1 MKSSH
6 VSVSLRI
13 LNAPLG
19 IKLADLRHFTR
30 SPVKILSK
38 IVSVAAVL
46 GCAVIETASA
56 QSSEEAFY
64 QQWVEYRDEQISVA
78 FDQIPVLVALHA
90 IRQKTG
96 FQFNLP
102 SSADSKLLNLRLDR
116 SPLEPAVYSLLS
128 TIGFRNFALIYDER
142 GRPSRAV
149 VLGGQLE
156 EASPVPA
163 NSSQTPDLAAQPLK
177 AEERDNLHKDL
188 ERWGELKQEERGRIE
203 DRLKA
208 LPDSEEREQ
217 LVKEYGRKLLEI
229 KK

>member
-1 MKSSH
+1 MK
-6 VSVSLRI
+6 
-13 LNAPLG
+13 
-19 IKLADLRHFTR
+19 
-30 SPVKILSK
+30 KISK

-46 GCAVIETASA
+46 GCAVIEAALA
-56 QSSEEAFY
+56 QSSEEASY
-64 QQWVEYRDEQISVA
+64 QEWVEYRDEQISVA

-102 SSADSKLLNLRLDR
+102 SSADSKLLNLRLER

-128 TIGFRNFALIYDER
+128 SIGFRNFALIYDER

-149 VLGGQLE
+149 VLGGQLDV
-156 EASPVPA
+156 ASRGPA
-163 NSSQTPDLAAQPLK
+163 NSSQTPDPVVQPLK
-177 AEERDNLHKDL
+177 PEERDSLHKDL

-203 DRLKA
+203 DRLKT
-208 LPDSEEREQ
+208 LPDSDEREQ
-217 LVKEYGRKLLEI
+217 LVKEYGRKLLGI

>member
-1 MKSSH
+1 M
-6 VSVSLRI
+6 
-13 LNAPLG
+13 
-19 IKLADLRHFTR
+19 
-30 SPVKILSK
+30 KILSK

-46 GCAVIETASA
+46 GCAVIEAASA
-56 QSSEEAFY
+56 QSSEEASY

-102 SSADSKLLNLRLDR
+102 SSADSKLLNLRLNR

-163 NSSQTPDLAAQPLK
+163 NSSQTPDPAAQPLK

-217 LVKEYGRKLLEI
+217 LVKEYGRKLLGI

>member
-1 MKSSH
+1 
-6 VSVSLRI
+6 
-13 LNAPLG
+13 
-19 IKLADLRHFTR
+19 
-30 SPVKILSK
+30 VKILSK

-102 SSADSKLLNLRLDR
+102 SSADSKLLNLRLHR

-163 NSSQTPDLAAQPLK
+163 NSSQTPDPAAQPLK
-177 AEERDNLHKDL
+177 AEERDNLHNDL

>member
-1 MKSSH
+1 
-6 VSVSLRI
+6 
-13 LNAPLG
+13 
-19 IKLADLRHFTR
+19 
-30 SPVKILSK
+30 VKILSK

-102 SSADSKLLNLRLDR
+102 SSADSKLLNLRLHR

-163 NSSQTPDLAAQPLK
+163 NSSQTPDPAAQPLK

>member
-1 MKSSH
+1 MK
-6 VSVSLRI
+6 
-13 LNAPLG
+13 
-19 IKLADLRHFTR
+19 
-30 SPVKILSK
+30 KISK
-38 IVSVAAVL
+38 IMSVAAVL
-46 GCAVIETASA
+46 GYAVIEVASA
-56 QSSEEAFY
+56 QSSEEASY

-156 EASPVPA
+156 DASPVPA
-163 NSSQTPDLAAQPLK
+163 NSSQTPDPAAQPLK

-217 LVKEYGRKLLEI
+217 LVKEYGHKLLGI

>member
-1 MKSSH
+1 M
-6 VSVSLRI
+6 
-13 LNAPLG
+13 
-19 IKLADLRHFTR
+19 
-30 SPVKILSK
+30 KILSK